1 MMPKKQS
8 MTPQL
13 TVDFIKRLGRTTLD
27 MHFTAEAEILVL
39 FGPSGAGKTQTL
51 HAVAGLSTPDS
62 GQIRFDDAVFFR
74 RIPGKP
80 VVNLPARKR
89 RIGYVFQ
96 QYALFPH
103 MSALENVAFPLGQ
116 RRDARD
122 RAMELLERM
131 HLAHL
136 AQRMPHELS
145 GGQQQRIAIA
155 RALATEPHILLLD
168 ESFSAL
174 DRPVRE
180 RLHEEIRTLQA
191 EQRLVVL
198 YVTHNLDDAF
208 AVGHRLAVV
217 RDGRIEQIGRI
228 DDVFTRPANRHVLD
242 ILGIPNVM
250 SARVIETGPSGAL
263 LDWDGMFLEAPPID
277 APLGAE
283 ITAYIRPEDIRLV
296 YPDRSL
302 SRMVVHNHLEGIVV
316 ERRLERHM
324 RRLRVALTDGRLIE
338 VVYPSSF
345 YATMSLSPGERV
357 RLALRKESIVVIAP
371 RERMSPPARTFLPD
385 RVSDAGVIDPAS
397 SSPT

>member
-1 MMPKKQS
+1 

-13 TVDFIKRLGRTTLD
+13 TVDFIKRLGQTTLE
-27 MHFTAEAEILVL
+27 MRFTAEAEILVL

-51 HAVAGLSTPDS
+51 QAVAGLSTPDS
-62 GQIRFDDAVFFR
+62 GQIRFDDAIFFQR
-74 RIPGKP
+74 MPGKP

-103 MSALENVAFPLGQ
+103 MSALENVAFPLGR

-180 RLHEEIRTLQA
+180 RLHEEIRMVQA
-191 EQRLVVL
+191 ERRLVVL

-208 AVGHRLAVV
+208 AVGH
-217 RDGRIEQIGRI
+217 
-228 DDVFTRPANRHVLD
+228 
-242 ILGIPNVM
+242 
-250 SARVIETGPSGAL
+250 
-263 LDWDGMFLEAPPID
+263 
-277 APLGAE
+277 LGAE

-302 SRMVVHNHLEGIVV
+302 SRMVIHNHLEGIVV

-324 RRLRVALTDGRLIE
+324 YRLRVALPDGRPIE
-338 VVYPSSF
+338 VIYPSSL
-345 YATMSLSPGERV
+345 YATMNLTPGERV

-371 RERMSPPARTFLPD
+371 RERVSPPVGMILSEHVHDVGA
-385 RVSDAGVIDPAS
+385 IDPAS
-397 SSPT
+397 SSLT

>member
-1 MMPKKQS
+1 

-13 TVDFIKRLGRTTLD
+13 TVDIIKRLGQTTLE
-27 MHFTAEAEILVL
+27 MRFTAEAEILVL

-51 HAVAGLSTPDS
+51 QAIAGLSTPDS
-62 GQIRFDDAVFFR
+62 GQIRFDDAIFFQR
-74 RIPGKP
+74 MPGKP

-103 MSALENVAFPLGQ
+103 MSALENVAFPLGR

-155 RALATEPHILLLD
+155 RALAAEPHILLLD

-180 RLHEEIRTLQA
+180 RLHEEIRMVQA
-191 EQRLVVL
+191 ERRLVVL

-217 RDGRIEQIGRI
+217 RNGRIEQIGRI
-228 DDVFTRPANRHVLD
+228 NDVFTRPANRHVLD
-242 ILGIPNVM
+242 ILGIPKCDERASDRNRDHQDRC
-250 SARVIETGPSGAL
+250 SI
-263 LDWDGMFLEAPPID
+263 GM
-277 APLGAE
+277 GSSWK
-283 ITAYIRPEDIRLV
+283 RRRSIRLQA
-296 YPDRSL
+296 PRSL
-302 SRMVVHNHLEGIVV
+302 RIF
-316 ERRLERHM
+316 
-324 RRLRVALTDGRLIE
+324 A
-338 VVYPSSF
+338 
-345 YATMSLSPGERV
+345 
-357 RLALRKESIVVIAP
+357 RKI
-371 RERMSPPARTFLPD
+371 F
-385 RVSDAGVIDPAS
+385 AS
-397 SSPT
+397 SILIVRSAAWSCTIIWKASWSSDGWNAICTDCESRCPMVARLKSYTRRRCMQQ